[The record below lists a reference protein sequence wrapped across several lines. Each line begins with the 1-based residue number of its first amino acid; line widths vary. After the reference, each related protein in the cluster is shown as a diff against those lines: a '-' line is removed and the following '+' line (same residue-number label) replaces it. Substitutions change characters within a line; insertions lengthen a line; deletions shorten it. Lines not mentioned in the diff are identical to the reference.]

1 MSFKF
6 SSVGH
11 AIAVGLSDVKKAAV
25 AVEDLAAR
33 MEPALQK
40 AQPIADEVT
49 QVVAAATNKPGLVT
63 LERAMFDLAGRT
75 GQVILEGGAAAVQK
89 GVNVPLD
96 AEFVNDFMDLLKL
109 FKNELAGNGVQVP
122 A

>member
-11 AIAVGLSDVKKAAV
+11 AIAVALSDVKKAAV
-25 AVEDLAAR
+25 AVEDAAGR

-40 AQPIADEVT
+40 AGPIADEIT
-49 QVVAAATNKPGLVT
+49 QVIAASIQKPGLIT
-63 LERAMFDLAGRT
+63 LERALFDLAGRT
-75 GQVILEGGAAAVQK
+75 GQVILEGGAAAAQK

-109 FKNELAGNGVQVP
+109 FKNELSGNGVQVP